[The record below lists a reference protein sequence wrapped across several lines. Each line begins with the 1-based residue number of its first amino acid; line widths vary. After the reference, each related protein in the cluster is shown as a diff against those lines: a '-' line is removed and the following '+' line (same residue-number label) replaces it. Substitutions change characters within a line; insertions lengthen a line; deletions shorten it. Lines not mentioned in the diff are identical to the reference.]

1 MGPPQ
6 PGARKR
12 RLHRK
17 SRLGCLECKKRHM
30 KCDEGQPSCTNC
42 NTAERTCRYA
52 SLAPPRGRT
61 GSRSPS
67 AIPAPG
73 VPPPTP
79 AAGVDWM
86 RNLEPGPAPNVG
98 SEHTYNLEHMRLLHH
113 IEQGVNDWL
122 EVTEA
127 MRPVASIYLAK
138 AFTAPY
144 CMDQLLALSAL
155 HLSATATSDT
165 AGDPRHL
172 HYTAT
177 NLQTRALAGFR
188 RAMECGAEDA
198 TATFVFSSLISVHV
212 LAERLVGNRHD
223 FGAFLDGVVDH
234 FRHHRGACIMGNA
247 YWADFGGA
255 ELIAKLT
262 TWGGV
267 PSPASA
273 CEGGETPGRQD
284 VWGEPGEKSVLAAII
299 GASALN
305 EASAQACLQAIR
317 SLEEVDK
324 RLEGHDAWGVHI
336 LLGWHNMIP
345 LEFINLLERRVPEA
359 LVILAHF
366 AGYLHQHRHFWVFGD
381 AGGFLFRGIARHLGR
396 HWMGWMREPM
406 EVVTGSVESPGD
418 GLGA

>member
-17 SRLGCLECKKRHM
+17 SRFGCLECKKRHM

-52 SLAPPRGRT
+52 ALAPPQEGT

-67 AIPAPG
+67 ATPAPG
-73 VPPPTP
+73 APPPP
-79 AAGVDWM
+79 ATSNDWM
-86 RNLEPGPAPNVG
+86 RNLEPDPASGAG
-98 SEHTYNLEHMRLLHH
+98 SEHVYNLEHMRLLHH
-113 IEQGVNDWL
+113 IEQGMNDWL
-122 EVTEA
+122 EVTQA
-127 MRPVASIYLAK
+127 MRPIASIYLAK
-138 AFTAPY
+138 AFTTPY

-155 HLSATATSDT
+155 HLSTTT
-165 AGDPRHL
+165 NTTTDPGHL

-188 RAMECGAEDA
+188 RAMECGASDA
-198 TATFVFSSLISVHV
+198 TATFVFTSLISVHV
-212 LAERLVGNRHD
+212 LAERLAGNRHD

-234 FRHHRGACIMGNA
+234 FRHHRGACIMGRA
-247 YWADFGGA
+247 YWADFGGS

-262 TWGGV
+262 RGSGV

-273 CEGGETPGRQD
+273 SEGRTPGQQD
-284 VWGEPGEKSVLAAII
+284 VWGELGEKSVLTSMIET
-299 GASALN
+299 SALN
-305 EASAQACLQAIR
+305 EASVQACQQAVR
-317 SLEEVDK
+317 SLKKVNA
-324 RLEGHDAWGVHI
+324 RLEGPNAWGVHI

-345 LEFINLLERRVPEA
+345 LKFIELLERRVPEA

-366 AGYLHQHRHFWVFGD
+366 AGYLHRCHHFWVFGD
-381 AGGFLFRGIARHLGR
+381 AGEFLFRGIARHLGR
-396 HWMGWMREPM
+396 HWTGWMREPM
-406 EVVTGSVESPGD
+406 EVVTGSVAGSPED
-418 GLGA
+418 GLDA